1 MASGDM
7 VGALQEA
14 LHDPPT
20 GSQALE
26 ARRMSWSLIF
36 DILSSTRT
44 ADILTTVKA
53 LSGDERDTLMKYLY
67 RGMELVR
74 TPGEAGSINGA
85 VLLSWH
91 EKLTQVSGTGCIVR
105 VMTDRRVV

>member
-1 MASGDM
+1 M

-26 ARRMSWSLIF
+26 ARVSIHIYGDLTLQRMSWSLIF

-91 EKLTQVSGTGCIVR
+91 EKVR
-105 VMTDRRVV
+105 EQRAVYD